1 MKKLISILLILVV
14 VLSFAACKKT
24 EETAE
29 TTTTAATNED
39 KTPVTPV
46 EPAMTYA
53 EFAAAELDSEVTVE
67 CYVQGAQSW
76 WEDKI
81 TVYAQDKDG
90 GYFLYEMACAEED
103 AIKLVPGTKI
113 RVNGYKAEW
122 EGEVEII
129 DATFEIIEGDT
140 WVAPVVDATNLLGTE
155 ELVEKQNQK
164 VLFEDMIVKKIEF
177 KNDGGDDI
185 YVTVARNDVEFSFC
199 VEVYLT
205 GTESE
210 VYKAVSELKEGD
222 VVDIQGFAYWYQG
235 INTHI
240 TGVKKNDAM
249 TWADY
254 MAADLDTEVVV
265 ECYVQGAQSW
275 WEDKITVYA
284 QDADG
289 GYFMYE
295 MACTEA
301 DSKKLVPGTKIRV
314 TGYKTEWEGEV
325 EIIDATFEIIENV
338 TYVAEPE
345 DVTALLDKAELA
357 QKQNMLVTFTDMTVK
372 ELTFKNDGGDDI
384 YVTLTKDGKD
394 YSFCVEMYLTAPE
407 SETYE
412 QVSLL
417 QAGDK
422 VNVTGFA
429 YWYQGINTHI
439 TAVEKI

>member
-1 MKKLISILLILVV
+1 MKKLIAILLTLVL
-14 VLSFAACKKT
+14 VLSFAACKKA
-24 EETAE
+24 EEPKTDTPAGNTPPE
-29 TTTTAATNED
+29 TPA
-39 KTPVTPV
+39 
-46 EPAMTYA
+46 EPAMTWA
-53 EFAAAELDSEVTVE
+53 EYQAAELDSEVTVE
-67 CYVQGAQSW
+67 CYVQGAQGW

-90 GYFLYEMACAEED
+90 AYFLYEMACAEED
-103 AIKLVPGTKI
+103 AVKLVPGTKI

-140 WVAPVVDATNLLGTE
+140 WVAPVEDVTALLGTE
-155 ELVEKQNQK
+155 ELLQKQNAK
-164 VLFEDMIVKKIEF
+164 VLFEDMTVKEISF

-185 YVTVARNDVEFSFC
+185 YVTVTKNDVEYSFC

-205 GTESE
+205 GPDSE
-210 VYKAVSELKEGD
+210 VYKAVSELKAGD

-249 TWADY
+249 TYADF
-254 MAADLDTEVVV
+254 MAADLDTEVTV

-275 WEDKITVYA
+275 WENKITVYA

-301 DSKKLVPGTKIRV
+301 DSKKLTPGTKIRV
-314 TGYKTEWEGEV
+314 NGYKAEWEGEV

-338 TYVAEPE
+338 QYVAEPL
-345 DVTALLDKAELA
+345 DATDLLDKPELA
-357 QKQNMLVTFTDMTVK
+357 QKQNMLVTFKDMTVK
-372 ELTFKNDGGDDI
+372 EISFKNDGGDDI
-384 YVTLTKDGKD
+384 YVTVTKDGKD

-407 SETYE
+407 SATYKA
-412 QVSLL
+412 VSEL

-422 VNVTGFA
+422 INVTGFA

>member
-103 AIKLVPGTKI
+103 AGKLVPGTKI